1 MGGTW
6 LSERELAL
14 VDGAEK
20 LNLDLPIPT
29 QIVSNG
35 EYLPPSQSNVQK
47 KVEDLIVE
55 MGDKNAKHL
64 NMSRRQYLQTSC
76 GMATAFLAMNQIY
89 GGGVFKVN
97 EAEARDPEMMLERT
111 ARVEGQFIFDDQTH
125 FLRDDFPHEAILG
138 LGEFAAEHW
147 NPKLKEEGLS
157 LTRYKFENYIAELW
171 YRSDTKMSLLSGA
184 PFDDPSWWLLHNDQ
198 IVAARDMVNDF
209 AGSQRMLGHTVITPG
224 QDGWMDE
231 VDRAIEVLKP
241 DSWKSYTIGDPLSP
255 SKYPWRLDD
264 EELMYP
270 FYEKAVK
277 AARNGGPKATI
288 CIHKGLLPPDYE
300 TSFKGVWQYA
310 TVDDVP
316 KAAQDWP
323 EMNFVIYHS
332 ALRPFLELPDQAW
345 NEFEESGGYIKWAS
359 DLAAIPEKY
368 GVTNVYGEIGST
380 FANSAVAHPRFCAA
394 FIGTLVKGM
403 GADHVVWGSDTVW
416 YGSPQ
421 WQIEAM
427 RRLEVPEDMQK
438 KYGLPALGGENSLT
452 KQAIFGLNSARIY
465 ELGLNEANNLPDMPS
480 FSEDKLGQLAQKFRE
495 EGGQPSN
502 KRYGLIRNT

>member
-1 MGGTW
+1 MSGTW
-6 LSERELAL
+6 LSERERLL

-35 EYLPPSQSNVQK
+35 EYLPPKQSDIQK
-47 KVEDLIVE
+47 KVEERTIELA
-55 MGDKNAKHL
+55 DKNAKYL
-64 NMSRRQYLQTSC
+64 GMSRRAFLQTSC
-76 GMATAFLAMNQIY
+76 GMATAFLAMNEIY
-89 GGGVFKVN
+89 GGGVFQVN

-171 YRSDTKMSLLSGA
+171 YRSDTKMALLSGA
-184 PFDDPSWWLLHNDQ
+184 PFDDPTWWLLSNDQ

-209 AGSQRMLGHTVITPG
+209 SGSTRMLGHTVIVPG
-224 QDGWMDE
+224 QPGWLDE
-231 VDRAIEVLKP
+231 VDRAIETLHP

-264 EELMYP
+264 EKIMYP
-270 FYEKAVK
+270 FYEKAIK
-277 AARNGGPKATI
+277 SGIKTI
-288 CIHKGLLPPDYE
+288 CVHKGLLPPDYE
-300 TSFKGVWQYA
+300 VSFKGVWQYA
-310 TVDDVP
+310 TCDDIP
-316 KAAQDWP
+316 KAAVDWP

-345 NEFEESGGYIKWAS
+345 AEFEETGEMKWAS
-359 DLAAIPEKY
+359 DLAKIPAEH
-368 GVTNVYGEIGST
+368 GVTNVYGEIGTT

-394 FIGTLVKGM
+394 FIGTLVKGL

-427 RRLEVPEDMQK
+427 RRLEVPDDMKK

-465 ELGLNEANNLPDMPS
+465 GLGLNEANNLPNMPS
-480 FSEDKLGQLAQKFRE
+480 FSEDKIGQLAAKFRE
-495 EGGQPSN
+495 EGGKPSN
-502 KRYGLIRNT
+502 KRYGLIRKA